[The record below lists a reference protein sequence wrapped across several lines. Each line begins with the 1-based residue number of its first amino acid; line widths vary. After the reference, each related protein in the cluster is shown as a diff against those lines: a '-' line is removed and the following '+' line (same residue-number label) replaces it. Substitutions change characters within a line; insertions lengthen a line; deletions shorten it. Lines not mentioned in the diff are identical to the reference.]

1 MHIAAFLA
9 KNFLV
14 VLHNL
19 VWFILKARH
28 RGKKLMEAEIILLN
42 TTRTEPLKKSTEV
55 DYKDSAPSRGKIH
68 VVSYTF
74 IWN

>member
-1 MHIAAFLA
+1 
-9 KNFLV
+9 
-14 VLHNL
+14 
-19 VWFILKARH
+19 
-28 RGKKLMEAEIILLN
+28 MEAEIILLN